1 MKNSTKLLFVGLAII
16 LAVLIVGAG
25 YIYNK
30 YHEMKSVY
38 SSTLVHKEMNTFR
51 DFNALHLEV
60 SSDIELMQGDFKVQ
74 VEGDSLSI
82 SGIKW
87 TISDSVLTIDEE
99 STMSRNNNFTIGP
112 KIKLSMPDLKFLSL
126 ESSGSLTMAQRFD
139 CDSLNLRLSGSGD
152 IISQIHGNYINIDLI
167 GSGMVTNHGEI
178 KSAALLVK
186 GSGDIFMG
194 DDPIET
200 CNLELVGS
208 GNMHFNCSGKL
219 TGVIN
224 GSGSIYNSGSAKSEV
239 VVNGSGEV
247 H

>member
-51 DFNALHLEV
+51 DFNALHL
-60 SSDIELMQGDFKVQ
+60 
-74 VEGDSLSI
+74 EGDSLSI

-152 IISQIHGNYINIDLI
+152 IISQIHGNYINIELI

-194 DDPIET
+194 DDPFT
-200 CNLELVGS
+200 CDL
-208 GNMHFNCSGKL
+208 FRPACSGVGRFRKYAFQL
-219 TGVIN
+219 FWKIDRCDQWFRV
-224 GSGSIYNSGSAKSEV
+224 YLQLRFCQK
-239 VVNGSGEV
+239 
-247 H
+247 

>member
-1 MKNSTKLLFVGLAII
+1 
-16 LAVLIVGAG
+16 
-25 YIYNK
+25 
-30 YHEMKSVY
+30 MKSVY
-38 SSTLVHKEMNTFR
+38 SSTLVRRWIPQRFPMHCI
-51 DFNALHLEV
+51 LEV

-139 CDSLNLRLSGSGD
+139 CDCLNLRLSGSGD
-152 IISQIHGNYINIDLI
+152 IISQIHGNYINIELI

-178 KSAALLVK
+178 KSAALFRERFL
-186 GSGDIFMG
+186 GTFYGWWSNRNMQSG
-194 DDPIET
+194 
-200 CNLELVGS
+200 VGRFR
-208 GNMHFNCSGKL
+208 NMHFNCSGKL

-224 GSGSIYNSGSAKSEV
+224 GSGSITTQVLPKWVCSQWIRRGALS
-239 VVNGSGEV
+239 
-247 H
+247 